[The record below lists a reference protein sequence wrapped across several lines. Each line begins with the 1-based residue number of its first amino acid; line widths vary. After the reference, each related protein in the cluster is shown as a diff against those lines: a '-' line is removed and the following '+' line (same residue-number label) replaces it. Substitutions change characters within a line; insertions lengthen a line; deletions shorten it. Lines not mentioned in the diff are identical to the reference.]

1 MNIRKPTESMPQ
13 FDYWFTRQAL
23 SLPEDNPEHRL
34 VVDWETVALHEDRKI
49 DREKIISIAAV
60 ARDALRKGK
69 SYPHAEI
76 LVRTALVDSGLGD
89 YLLAVDGLSRAFTG
103 LKGRQAEWKLRLGGD
118 VYHNRG
124 FVTESHLTIPG
135 LTSTK
140 DLHVRVSYVAPETGQ
155 GTSIPFE
162 RMRELNILPT
172 DDTRRRFDN
181 ITKEL

>member
-13 FDYWFTRQAL
+13 FDYGFTRQAL

-34 VVDWETVALHEDRKI
+34 VVDWETVALHEARKK
-49 DREKIISIAAV
+49 DREKIIGIAAV
-60 ARDALRKGK
+60 ARHALLREEV
-69 SYPHAEI
+69 SYPHAER
-76 LVRTALVDSGLGD
+76 LVRTALVNSGLGD

-103 LKGRQAEWKLRLGGD
+103 LKGRQAEWKLLLGGD

-124 FVTESHLTIPG
+124 FVTESHLTMPG
-135 LTSTK
+135 STSTK

-155 GTSIPFE
+155 GIFIPFE

-172 DDTRRRFDN
+172 DDKSGVGLT
-181 ITKEL
+181 I